1 MSEPSVPPP
10 ESASMRLSHF
20 NKKVLFNAFLLS
32 FLLVGILPYSI
43 VAWKLLRNVEDQLTS
58 SLNNEF
64 SLLAK
69 QITLQI
75 NQVNA
80 LIWKKNIVH
89 LASILAKNAD
99 SMET

>member
-1 MSEPSVPPP
+1 MKMPKSFISPP
-10 ESASMRLSHF
+10 ESSSRRLSRF
-20 NKKVLFNAFLLS
+20 NRKVLFNAFLLS

-43 VAWKLLRNVEDQLTS
+43 VTWKLLRNVEDQLTS

-75 NQVNA
+75 NQVNT
-80 LIWKKNIVH
+80 L
-89 LASILAKNAD
+89 
-99 SMET
+99 TGR